1 MADFTTLNATEG
13 AGLAGAVQ
21 LAANNLK
28 MPNAATKA
36 ASRFGTRELV
46 ILNVAMTGVDT
57 TPNNANSLLV
67 KAIKGIQTMAQ
78 VVYVGIPASGNV
90 GVIVEKENLT
100 GADGA
105 SDETQGFGLL
115 EAAIQAATG
124 VAATVT
130 SKQLSGNT
138 LDTLVYNVQDY
149 YNR

>member
-1 MADFTTLNATEG
+1 MADFTTTATEG

-21 LAANNLK
+21 LAANNFK
-28 MPNAATKA
+28 MPNAATKSH
-36 ASRFGTRELV
+36 SRFGTRELV

-57 TPNNANSLLV
+57 TPNNANSNLV

-78 VVYVGIPASGNV
+78 VVYVGIPDSGNV

-105 SDETQGFGLL
+105 ADETQGFGLL

-130 SKQLSGNT
+130 ALQLSGNT
-138 LDTLVYNVQDY
+138 LASITYNVQDY
-149 YNR
+149 FNR